1 MPPPYLHSVF
11 VVDPDAAIRDGM
23 QLLLDSFS
31 IEVHAYADAQS
42 FLQNAVAAA
51 NGCVLIENELP
62 DLSGLE
68 LLKRLREHGNNVPV
82 LLFTSS
88 NDEGLVRQA
97 LDQGAL
103 DVMRKPL
110 QSKRMIER
118 LRAVLGATPRAC

>member
-1 MPPPYLHSVF
+1 M
-11 VVDPDAAIRDGM
+11 VDPDAAIRDGM

-42 FLQNAVAAA
+42 FLQNAVAVA
-51 NGCVLIENELP
+51 NGCVLIESELP

-88 NDEGLVRQA
+88 NDEGLVRHA

-118 LRAVLGATPRAC
+118 LRAVLGAAPRAC

>member
-1 MPPPYLHSVF
+1 M
-11 VVDPDAAIRDGM
+11 VDPDAAIRDGM

-31 IEVHAYADAQS
+31 IKVHAYADAQS

-68 LLKRLREHGNNVPV
+68 LLKRLRERGNNVPV
-82 LLFTSS
+82 LLLTSA
-88 NDEGLVRQA
+88 NDEGLVRHA

-103 DVMRKPL
+103 EVMRKPL

-118 LRAVLGATPRAC
+118 LQAVLGKTPRAC